1 MHAPIRT
8 SAFPT
13 WIRSI
18 ASLLTV
24 TFALH
29 GMVPVALA
37 SPIPST
43 VITAG
48 DARAADIQ
56 TIQKALEMKV
66 VEHRLGELGFT
77 KAEIE
82 ERITF
87 ASDEELHQL
96 ASQSET
102 VMAGGDG
109 GILVT
114 ILIVVLLIILIQ
126 RIASTQA
133 LDVDF
138 AVA

>member
-1 MHAPIRT
+1 MHTHNTTR
-8 SAFPT
+8 AFPT

-24 TFALH
+24 IFALH
-29 GMVPVALA
+29 GMAPMALA
-37 SPIPST
+37 SPIPSS

-48 DARAADIQ
+48 DVRAADIQ

-66 VEHRLGELGFT
+66 VEHRLAELGFT

-96 ASQSET
+96 ASQTET

-114 ILIVVLLIILIQ
+114 ILIVVLLILLIQ
-126 RIASTQA
+126 RIAATETVGA
-133 LDVDF
+133 DF
-138 AVA
+138 AMA